1 MRTFAS
7 GAIRDTDENKLDYEG
22 FLNPLVLRAFAEY
35 MHKHRQMPD
44 GSLRGSD
51 NWQKGIPREQLMK
64 SLLRH
69 VMSVWEE
76 HRHYGSLTKDDLC
89 GVLFNT
95 QGLLLDLI
103 KEEYEIDEEAV
114 DDGDCCNCHDCLYWN
129 QRERED
135 RS

>member
-44 GSLRGSD
+44 GSVRDSD
-51 NWQKGIPREQLMK
+51 NWQKGFPREQLMK

-69 VMSVWEE
+69 VMAAWEE
-76 HRHYGSLTKDDLC
+76 HRQYGSLAKDDLC
-89 GVLFNT
+89 GILFNT

-103 KEEYEIDEEAV
+103 KEEYEFDEELEEFFNRPC
-114 DDGDCCNCHDCLYWN
+114 GGCCGCSDCLS
-129 QRERED
+129 RG
-135 RS
+135 